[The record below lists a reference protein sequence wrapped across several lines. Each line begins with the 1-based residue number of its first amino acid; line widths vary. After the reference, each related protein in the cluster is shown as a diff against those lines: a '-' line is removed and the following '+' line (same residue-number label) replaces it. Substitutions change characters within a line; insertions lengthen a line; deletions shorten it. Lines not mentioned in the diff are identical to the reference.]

1 MNENEFNDKDQEN
14 TGTPQNMDSPNDQ
27 TRMSQPLENSDSM
40 DLPHSS
46 IPIPESGMNT
56 GANPQNQPSSSN
68 AIPIAMPDIS
78 PENPVGEKQ
87 IDDAWFGKTEVD
99 EMRARWNMIQIQFID
114 SPCSSVEQGDALVA
128 EVMERFTKILADR
141 QTLLNQQWINHDDIT
156 TEELRITLL
165 NYRLLLD
172 HLFKL

>member
-1 MNENEFNDKDQEN
+1 
-14 TGTPQNMDSPNDQ
+14 
-27 TRMSQPLENSDSM
+27 
-40 DLPHSS
+40 
-46 IPIPESGMNT
+46 
-56 GANPQNQPSSSN
+56 
-68 AIPIAMPDIS
+68 MPDIS

-87 IDDAWFGKTEVD
+87 IDDAWFGKTEVE

-141 QTLLNQQWINHDDIT
+141 QTMLNQQWINHDDIT

-172 HLFKL
+172 HLFKQ